1 MSVFELKV
9 LLRTAACT
17 FTSTFLHSIFYLFTS
32 HFMNRKVMNS
42 TLHFL
47 SNLWNTLLTFL
58 RYHAQLCERVRI
70 LYDILKRKNLKKKWT
85 TDKNEMYKFSNQ
97 MLKVFNW
104 NVDNKWNLKLLRA
117 HYCIDAV
124 NSNTRELWLVQRKF
138 LPILQYSQAFS
149 HLLFWEW
156 ILVDLLVIMC
166 MVGHCP
172 KPFWWSAKT
181 HFHNHNLFFNT
192 TVWKKWQRFK
202 FKFLAQITW
211 GSKWS
216 VCILIVLALSPA
228 LFIPVR
234 EGRNLIPMDPNGL
247 SDPYVKM
254 KLIPDTDNVKKKTK
268 TIKASLN
275 PVWNE
280 TLSLWV
286 NLFWQMKYQV

>member
-1 MSVFELKV
+1 MK
-9 LLRTAACT
+9 CT
-17 FTSTFLHSIFYLFTS
+17 SFQIKCWKYL
-32 HFMNRKVMNS
+32 
-42 TLHFL
+42 
-47 SNLWNTLLTFL
+47 
-58 RYHAQLCERVRI
+58 
-70 LYDILKRKNLKKKWT
+70 
-85 TDKNEMYKFSNQ
+85 
-97 MLKVFNW
+97 NW

-124 NSNTRELWLVQRKF
+124 NSNTRELWLVPRKF

-156 ILVDLLVIMC
+156 ILVDLLVITC

-228 LFIPVR
+228 LFISVR

-286 NLFWQMKYQV
+286 NLFWQMKYQVYFHWCASLFVKWIETRRPWSANFDRGMGLGSYVTKRFHGLTLIRYLGNYEGNVYRFNFSVDCELAWPQFQSHMFVF